1 MTEDHSHY
9 TEQEEYSPFWRFV
22 LKYGISIVV
31 GLFYGTAVLH
41 FDYTPDDTYI
51 YLQYAKNLVGG
62 DGFSFNAG
70 VPSYGV
76 TGPFWTLLIASGT
89 KVGLDPYMVAKTL
102 DLFFASVAIVLL
114 YLLAF
119 AIVRDKIYALIVAWI
134 FSFDAWF
141 LRLTCSGMESSLAVL
156 LTLLT
161 VWNSY
166 RKEYAVAT
174 FVAAIL
180 SLVRPEGVLLFFV
193 VLIDIFLNTRVR
205 ASAWKKII
213 SSFALFSIIIIAW
226 LLFAYVHFGT
236 TVPNTLQAK
245 STQGFS
251 FAVLW
256 FTLFSM
262 LKIIGATQIVL
273 VLAAIVGLIVV
284 VRKEGWLKIKED
296 AFPLLWVIALPLF
309 YIVMNVQ
316 VVSRYLLP
324 TTPFLV
330 LYGVWGIKQLEL
342 SFVLSPHRALIVLVA
357 ITGLSLAA
365 NQYVYRAKVVPHT
378 QNFTLGM
385 NECLKP
391 IGYWL
396 RSNAKEGATVL
407 APDIGVLGYVSGR
420 NFYDT
425 AGLISPPVKKAFAG
439 VSYDEG
445 MLQRRYAEVIH
456 PDYIV
461 DRSPTPERLT
471 TDSLRPVMTRTFS
484 GLGLTKSDLV
494 YYTLYKAGK

>member
-1 MTEDHSHY
+1 MTEDQSTN
-9 TEQEEYSPFWRFV
+9 TEQEGYSPFWSFV

-31 GLFYGTAVLH
+31 GVFYGTAILH

-51 YLQYAKNLVGG
+51 YLQYAKNIVGG

-70 VPSYGV
+70 MPSYGV

-89 KVGLDPYMVAKTL
+89 KLGLDPYMVAKTL
-102 DLFFASVAIVLL
+102 DLLFASSAIVVL

-119 AIVRDKIYALIVAWI
+119 AIIRDKIYALVAAWM

-141 LRLTCSGMESSLAVL
+141 LRWTCSGMESSLAVL
-156 LTLLT
+156 LALLT
-161 VWNSY
+161 VWNAY
-166 RKEYAVAT
+166 RKEYATAT
-174 FVAAIL
+174 FVVGL
-180 SLVRPEGVLLFFV
+180 FTLVRPEGALLFIV
-193 VLIDIFLNTRVR
+193 VLADIFLNTRVR
-205 ASAWKKII
+205 ASAWRKII
-213 SSFALFSIIIIAW
+213 NSLVLFSIIILTW
-226 LLFAYVHFGT
+226 LLFAYLQFGT
-236 TVPNTLQAK
+236 ILSNTLQAK

-251 FAVLW
+251 PAVVW

-262 LKIIGATQIVL
+262 LKIIGATQIV
-273 VLAAIVGLIVV
+273 AALTVV
-284 VRKEGWLKIKED
+284 VGCVAVVRSGGWLRIKED
-296 AFPLLWVIALPLF
+296 TFPLLWVIALPLF

-324 TTPFLV
+324 ISPFIV

-342 SFVLSPHRALIVLVA
+342 SFVLSSHRALMALVIVIGV
-357 ITGLSLAA
+357 SLAV
-365 NQYVYRAKVVPHT
+365 NQFVYRSMVVPHIR
-378 QNFTLGM
+378 NFTLGM

-391 IGYWL
+391 IAYWL
-396 RSNAKEGATVL
+396 RSNAQEDATVL

-425 AGLISPPVKKAFAG
+425 AGLISPGVKKAFEG

-445 MLQRRYAEVIH
+445 MLQRRYEQAIH

-461 DRSPTPERLT
+461 DRSPTPERLA

-484 GLGLTKSDLV
+484 GLGLMKSDLV
-494 YYTLYKAGK
+494 YYTLYKVVK

>member
-1 MTEDHSHY
+1 MTEDQSKN
-9 TEQEEYSPFWRFV
+9 TGQEEYSPFWRFV

-31 GLFYGTAVLH
+31 GVFYGTSILH

-51 YLQYAKNLVGG
+51 YLQYAKNIVGG

-70 VPSYGV
+70 IPSYGV
-76 TGPFWTLLIASGT
+76 TGPFWTLLIASGA
-89 KVGLDPYMVAKTL
+89 KLGLDPYMVAKTL
-102 DLFFASVAIVLL
+102 DLLFANIAIVIL

-119 AIVRDKIYALIVAWI
+119 AIIRDKIYALIVAWM

-141 LRLTCSGMESSLAVL
+141 LRWTCSGMESSLAVL
-156 LTLLT
+156 LALLT
-161 VWNSY
+161 VWNAY
-166 RKEYAVAT
+166 RKEYATAT
-174 FVAAIL
+174 FVAGMFT
-180 SLVRPEGVLLFFV
+180 LVRPEGFLLFLV
-193 VLIDIFLNTRVR
+193 VLVDIFLNTRVR
-205 ASAWKKII
+205 ASAWRKII
-213 SSFALFSIIIIAW
+213 SSLALFSVIILTW
-226 LLFAYVHFGT
+226 LLFAYIHFGAI
-236 TVPNTLQAK
+236 VPNTLQAK

-251 FAVLW
+251 LAVVW

-262 LKIIGATQIVL
+262 LKIIGATQVVAAL
-273 VLAAIVGLIVV
+273 AIVVGFIVV
-284 VRKEGWLKIKED
+284 VRRSNWLRIKED
-296 AFPLLWVIALPLF
+296 AFPLLWVIALPLL

-324 TTPFLV
+324 ISPFIV

-342 SFVLSPHRALIVLVA
+342 SFVLSPHRALMVLV
-357 ITGLSLAA
+357 IVIGVSLAA
-365 NQYVYRAKVVPHT
+365 NQFVYRSKVVPHT

-391 IGYWL
+391 IAYWL
-396 RSNAKEGATVL
+396 RSNAKENATVL

-425 AGLISPPVKKAFAG
+425 AGLISPQVKKAFGG

-445 MLQRRYAEVIH
+445 MLQRRYEQTIH

-461 DRSPTPERLT
+461 DRSPTPERLA
-471 TDSLRPVMTRTFS
+471 TDSLQPVMTRTFS
-484 GLGLTKSDLV
+484 GLGLAKSDLV
-494 YYTLYKAGK
+494 YYTLYKAVK